1 MDTDAGISRML
12 PPPVP
17 KEEINDDQKIK
28 ERNVLIVLIN
38 KNDQLMVEGE
48 PMHVSE
54 LKKKAKEFIENP
66 ADDPTHLRKKSKRC
80 RSLATIRYRNRLYR
94 SRTTV
99 VHRTACMYK
108 YKTSWPQPT
117 TS

>member
-1 MDTDAGISRML
+1 ML

-28 ERNVLIVLIN
+28 ERNVYVVLIN

-48 PMHVSE
+48 PMHIGE

-66 ADDPTHLRKKSKRC
+66 EEFNNGGSAVMKSNGTEFKEALPYLLLIVAFC
-80 RSLATIRYRNRLYR
+80 VIVIYSCNLSIN
-94 SRTTV
+94 V
-99 VHRTACMYK
+99 
-108 YKTSWPQPT
+108 
-117 TS
+117 